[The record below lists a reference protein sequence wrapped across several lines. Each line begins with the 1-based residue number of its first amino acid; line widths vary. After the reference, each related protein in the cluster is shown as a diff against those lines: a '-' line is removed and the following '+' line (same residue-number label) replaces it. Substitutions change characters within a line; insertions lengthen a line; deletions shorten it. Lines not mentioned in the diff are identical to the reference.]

1 MRLDEWTDRDCA
13 IVLCVHCCYSKS
25 QLIDSPPTDGN
36 EQLAD
41 PSESNDVTEA
51 FPIQVSDQHQSAANF
66 SGSNHLLDHGN
77 NRGHYLFDGAFNVDK
92 CCHLSVHSESAL

>member
-25 QLIDSPPTDGN
+25 QLIGSSLTDGN

-41 PSESNDVTEA
+41 PSGGSVERNDVTEA

-77 NRGHYLFDGAFNVDK
+77 KRGHYLFGGG
-92 CCHLSVHSESAL
+92 L